1 MEWPKV
7 DVAGRVVVITGA
19 ARGMGM
25 ACTREFLVEGAKVVG
40 LDKSWEGV
48 DTADLQHRGQGLFL
62 TADVTSDSQLDA
74 AYDETMRAFGTVD
87 VLLNNAAIL
96 PRFMYPPDGRA
107 TVLET
112 TDADWQQMFDV
123 NTFGA
128 LKVIRRFVRPM
139 LEKRSGSI
147 INVSS
152 PRSWVRIDA
161 DSREQPY
168 MASKAALT
176 NMSFYLADELKPS
189 NIAVNVVF
197 PTGARTTAYEMLANA
212 RKARGLPVGNP
223 MEPQFIVPLVLFL
236 AQHDASYGLTGAAIS
251 AVEWNLQH
259 GFGTV
264 QYWNETRTAQAR

>member
-19 ARGMGM
+19 ARGMGV
-25 ACTREFLVEGAKVVG
+25 ACAREFLAEGARVVG

-48 DTADLQHRGQGLFL
+48 DVAALQRLGDGLFV
-62 TADVTSDSQLDA
+62 TADVTSGSQLDA
-74 AYDETMRAFGTVD
+74 AYEETLRAYGTVD
-87 VLLNNAAIL
+87 VLVNNAAIL

-107 TVLET
+107 TVLQT
-112 TDADWQQMFDV
+112 SDADWQRMFDV

-128 LKVIRRFVRPM
+128 VKVIRRFVRPM

-176 NMSFYLADELKPS
+176 NLSFYLADELKES
-189 NIAVNVVF
+189 NVAVNVVF
-197 PTGARTTAYEMLANA
+197 PTGARTTDYAMLEEA
-212 RKARGLPVGNP
+212 RKAQGLTAGVP
-223 MEPQFIVPLVLFL
+223 MEPEFIVPLVLFL
-236 AQHDASYGLTGAAIS
+236 AQYDASYGLTGAAIS

-264 QYWNETRTAQAR
+264 QHWNETRTVQAR